1 MLQVYL
7 TLCFTLVFSAAGAY
21 LHFLWNIGG
30 LLTTI
35 ACFGSILWLFSTPA
49 YQEVF
54 TVDFCCFLI
63 CLCLVFLVFTL
74 VFYAWCF
81 LGKQKKKFSL
91 LMAAATFEGASLGP
105 LFDLANAVD
114 PRYVWPINQSV
125 AIVTCSI
132 YLC

>member
-7 TLCFTLVFSAAGAY
+7 TLCCTLVASAAGAY

-30 LLTTI
+30 MLTTI

-63 CLCLVFLVFTL
+63 CLCLLFLVFTQFL
-74 VFYAWCF
+74 CVVFSW
-81 LGKQKKKFSL
+81 
-91 LMAAATFEGASLGP
+91 
-105 LFDLANAVD
+105 
-114 PRYVWPINQSV
+114 
-125 AIVTCSI
+125 
-132 YLC
+132 